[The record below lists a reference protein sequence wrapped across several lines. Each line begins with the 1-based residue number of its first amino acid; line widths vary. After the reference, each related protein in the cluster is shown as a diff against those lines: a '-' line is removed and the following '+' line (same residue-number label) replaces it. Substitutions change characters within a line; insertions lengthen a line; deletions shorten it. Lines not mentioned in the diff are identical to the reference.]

1 MLTEADMAGAGR
13 RRRAVKGAMRDS
25 WAAYVRSA
33 WGQDELLPVSG
44 FGTQAFCNT
53 GALAEP
59 TRNRPPL
66 LPACT
71 AFQRPVVLALLAQ
84 QLGGFSAA
92 GIELTVE
99 ILGCRRIAAG
109 CAGHAVDHGH
119 EAGVCT
125 GPGLGCPKHDV
136 HRVRLPAH
144 LSLHPWVHGKRCD

>member
-1 MLTEADMAGAGR
+1 MLLKADMAGVGR
-13 RRRAVKGAMRDS
+13 RRRAVKAAMRDS

-53 GALAEP
+53 GALARP

-66 LPACT
+66 PRLHHPSRGPS
-71 AFQRPVVLALLAQ
+71 FLALLAQ
-84 QLGGFSAA
+84 QLSGLSAT

-99 ILGCRRIAAG
+99 VAGCRCVAAG

-119 EAGVCT
+119 EAGVSRGAGT
-125 GPGLGCPKHDV
+125 G
-136 HRVRLPAH
+136 LPTT
-144 LSLHPWVHGKRCD
+144 